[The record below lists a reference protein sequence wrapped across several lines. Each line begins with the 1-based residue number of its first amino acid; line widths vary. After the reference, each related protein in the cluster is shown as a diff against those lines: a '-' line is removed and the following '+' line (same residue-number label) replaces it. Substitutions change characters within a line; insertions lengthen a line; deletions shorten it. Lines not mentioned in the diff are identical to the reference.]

1 MPEPIVLIFLIDLN
15 GLVYVYGRGGLAIG
29 GAGEV
34 LDLVREAF
42 SVEEEAVDLK
52 KEPKKRITEK
62 KKISERQTIAARP
75 TGT

>member
-42 SVEEEAVDLK
+42 SVEEKAVDLK
-52 KEPKKRITEK
+52 KEPKKRSGLLRK
-62 KKISERQTIAARP
+62 RR
-75 TGT
+75 

>member
-1 MPEPIVLIFLIDLN
+1 MPEPIVLIFFIDLN

-52 KEPKKRITEK
+52 KEPKKRSGLLRK
-62 KKISERQTIAARP
+62 RR
-75 TGT
+75 

>member
-1 MPEPIVLIFLIDLN
+1 MN

-42 SVEEEAVDLK
+42 SVEDEAVDLK
-52 KEPKKRITEK
+52 KEPKKRSGLLRK
-62 KKISERQTIAARP
+62 RR
-75 TGT
+75 